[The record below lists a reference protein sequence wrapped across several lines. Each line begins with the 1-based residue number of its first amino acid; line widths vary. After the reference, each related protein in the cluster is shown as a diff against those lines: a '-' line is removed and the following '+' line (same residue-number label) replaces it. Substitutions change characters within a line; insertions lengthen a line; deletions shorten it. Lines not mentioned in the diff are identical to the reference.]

1 MIFYVLLL
9 LLALL
14 ALLGRPRGLPPGP
27 WGLPLLGYLPWIDP
41 KAPHLTL
48 ARLARKFGPI
58 YSLTLGRVCAIVL
71 TDPRTIRR
79 LLAKDAT
86 SGRAPLYVTHG
97 IMHGYGL
104 ICAEGALWRDQRKF
118 VHNWLRS
125 AGGTKLG
132 GRRKL
137 MELLIL
143 QHAQELVQHID
154 AALKRHAVDP
164 MEALRHH
171 LGSLVN
177 QLVFGRRYQRDDP
190 TWVWLQ
196 ELQEEGCK
204 LIGVAGPLNF
214 LPLLRF
220 LPTYK
225 RTMSFLVEGQRKSH
239 QYYQKLAKEVE
250 PLVPLDRNQSL
261 DALPSLLE
269 EFLREKRLKS
279 GTEDGQR
286 FYSDRQMDHLLA
298 DIFGASLDTTLTT
311 LRWFLL
317 FLGVNQDVQRE
328 LRLEIEAVVGKRAP
342 SLEDLAAMPF
352 LEACIAE
359 TQRIRSVVPLG
370 VPHGALEDLEVDGYR
385 IPKGSLI
392 LLLQWAIHMDEAQ
405 HRDPERFN
413 PRRFLDAEG
422 RFCKG
427 EFFMPFQTGKRMC
440 VGDELAKEIMFL
452 FTASLFQSFRV
463 QVVGEPELEG
473 VCGITLSPQPYQ
485 VVFQSLA

>member
-1 MIFYVLLL
+1 MLFYVLLFV
-9 LLALL
+9 LALL
-14 ALLGRPRGLPPGP
+14 AILGQRRGLPPGP
-27 WGLPLLGYLPWIDP
+27 WGLPVLGYLPWIDP

-58 YSLTLGRVCAIVL
+58 YSLSLGRVCAIVL

-104 ICAEGALWRDQRKF
+104 ICAEGDLWKDQRKF
-118 VHNWLRS
+118 VHNWLRT

-132 GRRKL
+132 NQRKQ

-143 QHAQELVQHID
+143 AHAQELVQHID
-154 AALKRHAVDP
+154 GSLKTHPVDP
-164 MEALRHH
+164 LAALRHH

-190 TWVWLQ
+190 TWIWLQ
-196 ELQEEGCK
+196 EQQEEGCK

-214 LPLLRF
+214 LPILRF

-250 PLVPLDRNQSL
+250 PSVPLARNQNPGTITSL
-261 DALPSLLE
+261 ME
-269 EFLREKRLKS
+269 EFLMEKQLKA

-286 FYSDRQMDHLLA
+286 FYNDRQMDHLVA

-317 FLGVNQDVQRE
+317 FLGLNQDVQRE
-328 LRLEIEAVVGKRAP
+328 LHQEIEAVVGKRAP
-342 SLEDLAAMPF
+342 SLEDMAAMPF
-352 LEACIAE
+352 MEACIAE

-385 IPKGSLI
+385 IPKGSLL
-392 LLLQWAIHMDEAQ
+392 LLLQWAIHMDETQ
-405 HRDPERFN
+405 YRDPETFN
-413 PRRFLDAEG
+413 PGRFLDAEG

-440 VGDELAKEIMFL
+440 VGDDLAKAIMFL
-452 FTASLFQSFRV
+452 FTVSIFQSFQV
-463 QVVGEPELEG
+463 QVVGDVELEG

-485 VVFQSLA
+485 VVFQSVL

>member
-1 MIFYVLLL
+1 MH
-9 LLALL
+9 
-14 ALLGRPRGLPPGP
+14 GSRMLPPS
-27 WGLPLLGYLPWIDP
+27 
-41 KAPHLTL
+41 
-48 ARLARKFGPI
+48 RQF
-58 YSLTLGRVCAIVL
+58 
-71 TDPRTIRR
+71 
-79 LLAKDAT
+79 
-86 SGRAPLYVTHG
+86 
-97 IMHGYGL
+97 
-104 ICAEGALWRDQRKF
+104 RDF
-118 VHNWLRS
+118 S
-125 AGGTKLG
+125 
-132 GRRKL
+132 
-137 MELLIL
+137 
-143 QHAQELVQHID
+143 
-154 AALKRHAVDP
+154 
-164 MEALRHH
+164 
-171 LGSLVN
+171 
-177 QLVFGRRYQRDDP
+177 
-190 TWVWLQ
+190 
-196 ELQEEGCK
+196 
-204 LIGVAGPLNF
+204 
-214 LPLLRF
+214 RF

-370 VPHGALEDLEVDGYR
+370 KSGSSRETLSAIPPLEGVPHGALEDLEVDGYR

-427 EFFMPFQTGKRMC
+427 EFFMPFQTGKFVGKRMC